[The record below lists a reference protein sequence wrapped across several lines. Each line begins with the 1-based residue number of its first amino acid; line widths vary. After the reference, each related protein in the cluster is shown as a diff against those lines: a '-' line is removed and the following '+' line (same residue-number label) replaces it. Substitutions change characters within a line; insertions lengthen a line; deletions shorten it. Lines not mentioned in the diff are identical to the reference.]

1 MVAELLRRHRAG
13 PYDKNGS
20 NFTEDEK
27 DAWVTEVAAL
37 GKKDEVRHTSVV
49 DPLRRHASH
58 V

>member
-1 MVAELLRRHRAG
+1 MVAGLLLQHRAG

-20 NFTEDEK
+20 NLTEDEK